1 MAEHLQPPASP
12 DPHPLTGVFVLVT
25 RPRNQAQPV
34 MELLQRLGARACSQP
49 LIDIEPVAIADVQ
62 MIGAAVDTF
71 DAVVFTS
78 QNAVA
83 AVQTAVASGGVEPAR
98 WPTVY
103 AVGSATARAA
113 GQLAARVE
121 VPSGARGAREV
132 FSQLARRLSPGSR
145 VWFPHGNLTPADVYD
160 PLVRAGHT
168 VVDTVCYR
176 TTTIQVPPEEW
187 RVFTNLNACL
197 AVFLYSPSAARAFL
211 EQARPLLLGQRL
223 LLLAVGETTARACAE
238 CGRPVDAVAPH
249 PSDTGMV
256 EALVQL
262 RAKSSG

>member
-1 MAEHLQPPASP
+1 MAERLHPPASL
-12 DPHPLTGVFVLVT
+12 DPQPLTGVLVLVT
-25 RPRNQAQPV
+25 RPQNQSQPV
-34 MELLQRLGARACSQP
+34 MEMLRRLGARACSQP
-49 LIDIEPVAIADVQ
+49 LLDIEPAAIADVQ
-62 MIGAAVDTF
+62 AIGAAVDTF

-83 AVQTAVASGGVEPAR
+83 AVKAAIAPGGVEPAR

-121 VPSGARGAREV
+121 VPSGVRSAREL

-145 VWFPHGNLTPADVYD
+145 VWFPHGSLTPADVCD

-176 TTTIQVPPEEW
+176 TKTIRVPPDAW
-187 RVFTNLNACL
+187 RVFTDWHACL

-211 EQARPLLLGQRL
+211 EQAPPRLLGQCPQL
-223 LLLAVGETTARACAE
+223 VAVGETTARACAE
-238 CGRPVDAVAPH
+238 WGRPVDAVAPH
-249 PSDTGMV
+249 PSDAGMV

-262 RAKSSG
+262 RAKRNG